1 LKFGFKKPVM
11 KKLILIILIF
21 LSLPLISFSQGKK
34 KALYFYS
41 ETCSHCYKVDQYF
54 TANNIYNDFEIKKL
68 DTADPENLKAL
79 SELFDVYKIAP
90 ENRGWPVIFFADTML
105 IGDQDIIDNF
115 VNKIGVADASEFPTV
130 DSVKRILEKK
140 AQDAAIEG
148 KNNNNNNY
156 NSIPFPLL
164 VSAAL
169 ADALNPCALAVLI
182 LLLATVMA
190 AKGKN
195 RALISGLA
203 FSFAVFSSY
212 LMMGLGLYKAITAF
226 SLPHY
231 FSLAVAIFAILIGLA
246 NLKDVFWYGKVFI
259 MEVPLK
265 WRPKMQEALKK
276 VTGPVGAMGAGYLV
290 SLFLVPCASGPYI
303 VLLSKLA
310 EKVDTAKTIPLLIVY
325 NLIFVLPMIII
336 TLAMYF
342 GSARMGK
349 LEQWRQ
355 KNLRLLH
362 AITAGLML
370 FIGGYLLYYLK

>member
-1 LKFGFKKPVM
+1 M
-11 KKLILIILIF
+11 KKSLVFLILLLLPILVF
-21 LSLPLISFSQGKK
+21 AQVPKK

-41 ETCSHCYKVDQYF
+41 ETCSHCYKVDEYF
-54 TANNIYNDFEIKKL
+54 IANKIYNDYEIKKL
-68 DTADPENLKAL
+68 DTADPDNLKL
-79 SELFDVYKIAP
+79 LNEFFDTFEIKP
-90 ENRGWPVIFFADTML
+90 EDRGWPVVFFADAML
-105 IGDQDIIDNF
+105 VGDQNIISDF
-115 VNKIGVADASEFPTV
+115 VRNIASSDASAFPTTE
-130 DSVKRILEKK
+130 SVKIIRAEKT
-140 AQDAAIEG
+140 
-148 KNNNNNNY
+148 KNALMEKENISSQR
-156 NSIPFPLL
+156 SIPIPLL

-182 LLLATVMA
+182 LLLATVRA

-195 RALISGLA
+195 RALLSGLA

-212 LMMGLGLYKAITAF
+212 LMMGLGLYRAITAF

-231 FSLAVAIFAILIGLA
+231 FSLAVAILAILIGLA

-265 WRPKMQEALKK
+265 WRPKMQEILKK
-276 VTGPVGAMGAGYLV
+276 VTGPVGALGAGYLV

-303 VLLSKLA
+303 VLLSKMA
-310 EKVDTAKTIPLLIVY
+310 EKIDIVKTIPFLIAY

-355 KNLRLLH
+355 SNLKLLH